1 MECRRKKIVSE
12 VLWFFSIFIL
22 VIYPLRHIGTGVDLW
37 DGGYNYANFRY
48 SGLEY
53 MDPMWFFATWL
64 ANQWGAFLTR
74 LPMGNSVL
82 GMNIYTGLTVSLMAA
97 VSYFFCVKRLRIP
110 AWLVFLGEMAA
121 ISICWAPT
129 AVLYSYLT
137 YAFLLI
143 GTILLYQGLTL
154 DKKGYLIAA
163 GAVLGLNVGVR
174 FSNLVQ
180 AGLILALW
188 FYGFICRKSLL
199 KTGKETGL
207 CILGYFCAFGGYLVL
222 MSVLYGFSDYWNG
235 ILRLFQ
241 MTEHASDY
249 TPASMLLGM
258 VWAYY
263 DCTYWLKRFLLI
275 GVGGT
280 AICLLLPSGWK
291 RIKQLLCVAITV
303 AVMLWLM
310 QKGFYSR
317 DYATYNAIYAPCVIV
332 LTMAICL
339 SLFLILSRKTSKE
352 DKLLASFV
360 IITVLIT
367 SLGGNN
373 AIYSSINN
381 MFLVLP
387 CFLGMVWKFCRER
400 NAIYYFPVKC
410 MIVLSLF
417 FLGMQSVG
425 FGAAF
430 VYEEATG
437 GREMTCKVQ
446 DIPTLQGISTE
457 SGKADELMTLY
468 QYLKEN
474 ELTGKECLLYGQIPG
489 ISYYMELPPA
499 INIWS
504 DLRSYSLE
512 TMEQDMQRLEEEIKK
527 GGQKPL
533 IILEASCAQY
543 MLDGDPDLF
552 QEETAEKKLQ
562 LIMEFMDRYYYK
574 KTFSNN
580 KYVVY
585 E

>member
-1 MECRRKKIVSE
+1 MECRRKKVSR

-48 SGLEY
+48 CGLKY
-53 MDPMWFFATWL
+53 MDSMWFFATWL
-64 ANQWGAFLTR
+64 ANQWGALLTK
-74 LPMGNSVL
+74 LPMGDTVL
-82 GMNIYTGLTVSLMAA
+82 GMNVYTGLTISLMA
-97 VSYFFCVKRLRIP
+97 VLSYFFCVKRLKVP
-110 AWLVFLGEMAA
+110 AWLAFLGEMAA
-121 ISICWAPT
+121 ISICWAPS

-137 YAFLLI
+137 YAFLLV

-188 FYGFICRKSLL
+188 FYGFICSKKVSEIL
-199 KTGKETGL
+199 KETGF
-207 CILGYFCAFGGYLVL
+207 CILGYAGAFGGYLVL
-222 MSVLYGFSDYWNG
+222 MSALYGFSDYVNG

-241 MTEHASDY
+241 MTEHAADY

-263 DCTYWLKRFLLI
+263 DCTYWLKRFALI
-275 GVGGT
+275 AIGGIV
-280 AICLLLPSGWK
+280 ICLILPSGWK
-291 RIKQLLCVAITV
+291 RAKQILCAAITV
-303 AVMLWLM
+303 PVMLWLM

-332 LTMAICL
+332 LTMAIGL
-339 SLFLILSRKTSKE
+339 SLLQMFSRKVSKE
-352 DKLLASFV
+352 DKLFAALVV
-360 IITVLIT
+360 ITILIT

-381 MFLVLP
+381 MFLVFP
-387 CFLGMVWKFCRER
+387 GFLGMVWRFCRDR

-410 MIVLSLF
+410 MILLSLF
-417 FLGMQSVG
+417 FLGMQSIR
-425 FGAAF
+425 FGAVF

-437 GREMTCKVQ
+437 GRELTVKVEG
-446 DIPTLQGISTE
+446 IPVLQGISTG
-457 SGKADELMTLY
+457 SGKADNLMTLS
-468 QYLKEN
+468 QYLEAN
-474 ELTGKECLLYGQIPG
+474 ELTGRECLLYGQIPG

-512 TMEQDMQRLEEEIKK
+512 TMERDMQHLEERIR
-527 GGQKPL
+527 GGQEKPL
-533 IILEASCAQY
+533 IILEASYAQY
-543 MLDGDPDLF
+543 ILEGNPELF
-552 QEETAEKKLQ
+552 QEEMTEKKLQ
-562 LIMEFMDRYYYK
+562 LIMEFMDKYHYE
-574 KTFSNN
+574 KTFSNS
-580 KYVVY
+580 KFVVY

>member
-1 MECRRKKIVSE
+1 MECRRKKVSR

-48 SGLEY
+48 CGLKY
-53 MDPMWFFATWL
+53 MDSMWFFATWL
-64 ANQWGAFLTR
+64 ANQWGALLTK
-74 LPMGNSVL
+74 LPMGDTVL
-82 GMNIYTGLTVSLMAA
+82 GMNVYTGLTISLMA
-97 VSYFFCVKRLRIP
+97 VLSYFFCVKRLKVP
-110 AWLVFLGEMAA
+110 AWLAFLGEMAA
-121 ISICWAPT
+121 ISICWAPS

-137 YAFLLI
+137 YAFLLV

-188 FYGFICRKSLL
+188 FYGFICSKKVAEIL
-199 KTGKETGL
+199 KETGF
-207 CILGYFCAFGGYLVL
+207 CILGYAGAFGGYLVL
-222 MSVLYGFSDYWNG
+222 MSALYGFSDYVNG

-241 MTEHASDY
+241 MTEHAADY

-263 DCTYWLKRFLLI
+263 DCTYWLKRFALI
-275 GVGGT
+275 AIGGIV
-280 AICLLLPSGWK
+280 ICLILPSGWK
-291 RIKQLLCVAITV
+291 RAKQILCAAITV
-303 AVMLWLM
+303 PVMLWLM

-332 LTMAICL
+332 LTMAIGL
-339 SLFLILSRKTSKE
+339 SLLQMFSRKVSKE
-352 DKLLASFV
+352 DKLFAALVV
-360 IITVLIT
+360 ITILIT

-387 CFLGMVWKFCRER
+387 GFLGMVWRFCRDR

-410 MIVLSLF
+410 MILLSLF
-417 FLGMQSVG
+417 FLGMQSIR
-425 FGAAF
+425 FGAVF

-437 GREMTCKVQ
+437 GRELTVKVEG
-446 DIPTLQGISTE
+446 IPVLQGISTG
-457 SGKADELMTLY
+457 SGKADNLMTLS
-468 QYLKEN
+468 QYLEAN
-474 ELTGKECLLYGQIPG
+474 ELTGRECLLYGQIPG
-489 ISYYMELPPA
+489 ISYYMDLPPA

-512 TMEQDMQRLEEEIKK
+512 TMEQDMQHLEERIR
-527 GGQKPL
+527 GGQEKPL
-533 IILEASCAQY
+533 IILEASYAQY
-543 MLDGDPDLF
+543 ILEGNPELF
-552 QEETAEKKLQ
+552 QEEMTEKKLQ
-562 LIMEFMDRYYYK
+562 LIMEFMDKYHYE
-574 KTFSNN
+574 KTFSNS
-580 KYVVY
+580 KFVVY